1 MEQLHLIYKI
11 FQLDSEYKGYS
22 ICEDKTTALNNIEK
36 KKWSKYLL
44 IQVVLPN
51 ETKVWQMWQTYAF
64 LRTPYLI

>member
-51 ETKVWQMWQTYAF
+51 ETKV
-64 LRTPYLI
+64 